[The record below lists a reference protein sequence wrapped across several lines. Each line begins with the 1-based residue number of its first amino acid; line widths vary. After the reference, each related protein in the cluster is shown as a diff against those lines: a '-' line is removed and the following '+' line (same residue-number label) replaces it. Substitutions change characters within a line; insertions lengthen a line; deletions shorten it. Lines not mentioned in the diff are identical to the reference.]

1 MLFNSASI
9 YWSPTGFKTTRTQYD
24 YITLHLF
31 ILLLNKYLKVFMH
44 LLCPSPALDFL
55 FSNNHNRQDSC
66 PPEAYRIMEGADST
80 KYNQKL

>member
-9 YWSPTGFKTTRTQYD
+9 YWSLTGFKITVTQYD

-31 ILLLNKYLKVFMH
+31 ILLLNKYLKFLVH
-44 LLCPSPALDFL
+44 LLCPSPAPGFL

-66 PPEAYRIMEGADST
+66 PPEAYRVMEGADNT